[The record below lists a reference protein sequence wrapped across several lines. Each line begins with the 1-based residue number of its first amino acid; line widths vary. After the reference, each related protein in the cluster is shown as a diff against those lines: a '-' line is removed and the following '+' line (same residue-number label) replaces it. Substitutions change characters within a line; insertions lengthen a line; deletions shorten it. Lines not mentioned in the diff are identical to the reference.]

1 MASRLDAE
9 LKHLFGERIVKKSI
23 GMDYQAVLAEAAT
36 IPEITERLASY
47 EGQPAEQREIIK
59 ALSDESAAALCYW
72 LKAV

>member
-9 LKHLFGERIVKKSI
+9 LKHLFGEQIVKQSSS
-23 GMDYQAVLAEAAT
+23 MDYQTVLAEVKT
-36 IPEITERLASY
+36 IPEITERLASC

-59 ALSDESAAALCYW
+59 ALSNESAAALCYW